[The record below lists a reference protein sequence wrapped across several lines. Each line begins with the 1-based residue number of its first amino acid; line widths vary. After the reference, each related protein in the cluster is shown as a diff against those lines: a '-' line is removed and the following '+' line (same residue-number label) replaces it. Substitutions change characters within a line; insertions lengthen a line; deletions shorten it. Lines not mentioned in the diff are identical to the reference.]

1 MRNRNAHP
9 WGRIVGNVLAAAA
22 LILFFIYGILKPVQA
37 LEHMARV
44 RENPVEVTAV
54 VTHHRELESDDDVDY
69 YSYICY
75 EAEGVFY
82 EDIRYES
89 KSYRQDLTPVGTVVT
104 VQVSPED
111 PGTLLSELQ
120 GHGNS
125 ILYTIPFWNLLFSLW
140 VGYLIRLGRSKG
152 LGSTPDQ
159 DTIRQDLRLTIL
171 ARSSR
176 LFFMWVAVGYACV
189 GVKFRGLVEDWVLP
203 GAAVC
208 AVICAVLLR
217 NSFKDLN
224 RIREGNYQLHRDEL
238 VEKNFVEDSEG
249 DTYTLIYRSGENIWT
264 KATNKRHFDSV
275 TEGSVVLAVYLPG
288 TKKPV
293 MHYDLDGDAC

>member
-1 MRNRNAHP
+1 MRNANAIP
-9 WGRIVGNVLAAAA
+9 WGRIAGNVLAAVA
-22 LILFFIYGILKPVQA
+22 LILFFIYGLIKPVQA

-44 RENPVEVTAV
+44 RENPMEVTAT
-54 VTHHRELESDDDVDY
+54 VTHHREFESDDDVDY

-75 EAEGVFY
+75 QAEGVFY
-82 EDIRYES
+82 EDIRYETETHP
-89 KSYRQDLTPVGTVVT
+89 KNLTPVGNVLT

-111 PGTLLSELQ
+111 PGTLLSALQ

-125 ILYTIPFWNLLFSLW
+125 ILYPIPLWTLFFTLW
-140 VGYLIRLGRSKG
+140 VGYLIRLGRSKA

-159 DTIRQDLRLTIL
+159 ETIRQDLRLTIL

-189 GVKFRGLVEDWVLP
+189 GAKFQGLVEGWALP
-203 GAAVC
+203 AAAVC
-208 AVICAVLLR
+208 AVICAALLR
-217 NSFKDLN
+217 KSFQDMN
-224 RIREGNYQLHRDEL
+224 CVRDGNYQLHRDEL
-238 VEKNFVEDSEG
+238 VEKTFVEDSEG
-249 DTYTLIYRSGENIWT
+249 DTYTLVYRSGKDYWT
-264 KATNKRHFDSV
+264 KTTNRRYFDSV